1 MVALMEE
8 LVVVIGCGRKKEK
21 LAVAPPNVRWSTSGY
36 AGELWWRWWWSS

>member
-8 LVVVIGCGRKKEK
+8 LVAVIGCGRKKEK
-21 LAVAPPNVRWSTSGY
+21 LAVATSGY